1 MARDQSEAAR
11 EIMLE
16 TARVQLAGLTAG
28 IEFWSGWVQRTAKFA
43 QEASK
48 SLLAASEKKE
58 SADQMLARLI
68 DSNREYLRQ
77 VTELPDL
84 AAARFNAEVGKSG
97 HSRARRKRAARAK
110 A

>member
-1 MARDQSEAAR
+1 MAKNQSEAIR

-16 TARVQLAGLTAG
+16 TARVQLAGLSAG

-43 QEASK
+43 QEANK

-77 VTELPDL
+77 VTELPNQ
-84 AAARFNAEVGKSG
+84 AVARFNAEVSKSVP
-97 HSRARRKRAARAK
+97 SRARRKRAARAK

>member
-1 MARDQSEAAR
+1 MAKNQSEAIR

-28 IEFWSGWVQRTAKFA
+28 IEFWSGWVERTARFA
-43 QEASK
+43 QEANK
-48 SLLAASEKKE
+48 SLLVATEKKE
-58 SADQMLARLI
+58 SADQMVARFV

-77 VTELPDL
+77 VTELPNL
-84 AAARFNAEVGKSG
+84 AVARFNAEVRKSAP
-97 HSRARRKRAARAK
+97 SRAKRKRAARAK

>member
-1 MARDQSEAAR
+1 MAKDQSEAIR

-28 IEFWSGWVQRTAKFA
+28 IEFWSGWVQRTARFA

-48 SLLAASEKKE
+48 SLQAATEKKE
-58 SADQMLARLI
+58 STDQMLARLI
-68 DSNREYLRQ
+68 DSNRAYLRQ

-84 AAARFNAEVGKSG
+84 AVARFKAEVGKSTP
-97 HSRARRKRAARAK
+97 SRAKRTRAARAK
-110 A
+110 D

>member
-1 MARDQSEAAR
+1 MARDQSEAIR

-58 SADQMLARLI
+58 SADQMVARLI
-68 DSNREYLRQ
+68 DSNREYLHQ

-84 AAARFNAEVGKSG
+84 AVARFNAEVGKSAP
-97 HSRARRKRAARAK
+97 SRARRRRVARAK
-110 A
+110 S

>member
-1 MARDQSEAAR
+1 MAKDQSEAIR

-43 QEASK
+43 QEAGK
-48 SLLAASEKKE
+48 SLQDATEKKE
-58 SADQMLARLI
+58 SADQIVARLI
-68 DSNREYLRQ
+68 DSNREYLHQ
-77 VTELPDL
+77 ITELPDL
-84 AAARFNAEVGKSG
+84 AVARFNAEARKSAPSG
-97 HSRARRKRAARAK
+97 TRRKRAARAK

>member
-1 MARDQSEAAR
+1 MARNQSEATR

-28 IEFWSGWVQRTAKFA
+28 IEFWSGWVQRAAKFA

-58 SADQMLARLI
+58 SADQMVARLV

-84 AAARFNAEVGKSG
+84 AVARFNAEIGKSAP
-97 HSRARRKRAARAK
+97 SRARRRRAARAK
-110 A
+110 V

>member
-1 MARDQSEAAR
+1 MARDQSEAIR

-16 TARVQLAGLTAG
+16 TARVQLAGLSAG

-43 QEASK
+43 QEANK

-58 SADQMLARLI
+58 SVDQMVARLI
-68 DSNREYLRQ
+68 DSNREYLRE

-84 AAARFNAEVGKSG
+84 AVARFNAEFGKSAP
-97 HSRARRKRAARAK
+97 SRARRRRAARAK

>member
-1 MARDQSEAAR
+1 
-11 EIMLE
+11 MLE

-43 QEASK
+43 EEASK
-48 SLLAASEKKE
+48 SLLAASENKE
-58 SADQMLARLI
+58 SADEMVARLI
-68 DSNREYLRQ
+68 DSNREYLRE

-84 AAARFNAEVGKSG
+84 AVARFNAEVGRSAA
-97 HSRARRKRAARAK
+97 SRARRRRDARVK

>member
-1 MARDQSEAAR
+1 MARDQSEAIR

-28 IEFWSGWVQRTAKFA
+28 IEFWSAWVQRTAKFA
-43 QEASK
+43 QEANK

-58 SADQMLARLI
+58 SADQMVARLI

-84 AAARFNAEVGKSG
+84 AVARFNSEVGKSSP
-97 HSRARRKRAARAK
+97 SRARRRRAARAK